1 MFPASPPLF
10 RSPELTLL
18 RRLFSRAGP
27 APAATPAQP
36 TTGGALIYAVG
47 DVHGRRD
54 VLDILLAKIR
64 ADAALAGEP
73 RPVLIFIGD
82 YVDRGPDT
90 RGVVETVLALARETA
105 FEVRPLR
112 GNHEAQLL
120 AFLEDPRAGPA
131 WLEFGG
137 GATLASYGVTPP
149 AGRTDE
155 TGWEDT
161 RRALAAALPDTHLA
175 FFKQLEVAIVC
186 GDYLF
191 VHAGVRPGVP
201 LNEQSE
207 HDLLWIRDEFL
218 SASRPFEK
226 VVVHGHT
233 PEAAPYLGRNRI
245 GIDTG
250 AYATATLT
258 CVRLCGVDRAFIQ
271 ATVAVR

>member
-1 MFPASPPLF
+1 MFTASSSLQISEP
-10 RSPELTLL
+10 SLL
-18 RRLFSRAGP
+18 RRLFSRAGS
-27 APAATPAQP
+27 APAVTPSQP

-54 VLDILLAKIR
+54 LLDILIAKIQ
-64 ADAALAGEP
+64 ADAALTAEA
-73 RPVLIFIGD
+73 RPVVVFIGD

-90 RGVVETVLALARETA
+90 RGVVAAVLALAQDGA
-105 FEVRPLR
+105 FEVRPLK
-112 GNHEAQLL
+112 GNHETQLL

-131 WLEFGG
+131 WLDFGG
-137 GATLASYGVTPP
+137 GATLASYGVAPP
-149 AGRTDE
+149 TGRTDE
-155 TGWEDT
+155 AAWEAA
-161 RRALAAALPDTHLA
+161 RRAFASALPEAHLK
-175 FFKQLEVAIVC
+175 FFQQLELAVVC

-218 SASRPFEK
+218 TASRPFEK

-258 CVRLCGVDRAFIQ
+258 AVRLHGIERSFIQ
-271 ATVAVR
+271 GTAAAG

>member
-1 MFPASPPLF
+1 M
-10 RSPELTLL
+10 L
-18 RRLFSRAGP
+18 RRLFSRAGS
-27 APAATPAQP
+27 APALTPSQP
-36 TTGGALIYAVG
+36 TTGDALVYAVG
-47 DVHGRRD
+47 DIHGRRD
-54 VLDILLAKIR
+54 LLDILLAKIR
-64 ADAALAGEP
+64 ADAALAGEA
-73 RPVLIFIGD
+73 RPVLVFIGD

-90 RGVVETVLALARETA
+90 RGVIEAVLTLAREAA

-137 GATLASYGVTPP
+137 GATLASYGVAPP

-155 TGWEDT
+155 AGWEDA
-161 RRALAAALPDTHLA
+161 RRALAAALPDAHLT
-175 FFKQLEVAIVC
+175 FFKQLELAVVC

-191 VHAGVRPGVP
+191 VHAGVRPGIP

-258 CVRLCGVDRAFIQ
+258 AVRLHGTERSFIQ
-271 ATVAVR
+271 GTSTAG

>member
-1 MFPASPPLF
+1 M
-10 RSPELTLL
+10 L
-18 RRLFSRAGP
+18 RRLFSRAGS
-27 APAATPAQP
+27 APALTPSQP

-47 DVHGRRD
+47 DIHGRRD
-54 VLDILLAKIR
+54 LLDRLTAKIR
-64 ADAALAGEP
+64 ADAALAEGGP
-73 RPVLIFIGD
+73 PVLVFVGD

-90 RGVVETVLALARETA
+90 RGVIEAVLALSREGA
-105 FEVRPLR
+105 FEVRPLK
-112 GNHEAQLL
+112 GNHEEQLL
-120 AFLEDPRAGPA
+120 AFLKDPRAGPA
-131 WLEFGG
+131 WLDFGG
-137 GATLASYGVTPP
+137 GATLASYGVAPP

-155 TGWEDT
+155 AAWEDAH
-161 RRALAAALPDTHLA
+161 RAFAAALPDEHLR
-175 FFKQLEVAIVC
+175 FFEALELAVVC

-191 VHAGVRPGVP
+191 VHAGVRPGIP

-258 CVRLCGVDRAFIQ
+258 AVRLHGIDCAFIQ
-271 ATVAVR
+271 ATAAVD